1 MNEINKENINEDNS
15 KNNVLNDSKADE
27 VSSEAAK
34 ESIIVR
40 ENNFISQS
48 PHIWRGISSAKIM
61 YIFFASLIFPSV
73 AAVYFFG
80 LRALWVMLA
89 STITSVVVELIIKK
103 ARKKNFKMD
112 GSALITGLLLALTLP
127 PRIPIWMVVIGA
139 AFSIA
144 LAKEAFGGLGY
155 NIFNPALA
163 GRAFLAICFPTF
175 MTQWYLPGNSGIDAV
190 TSASP
195 LGESFV
201 AEGSKIAFYRDL
213 FFGNVAGSI
222 GETSAMLIIIAGILL
237 IAFRIIDWKI
247 PLVYVATVVIMSLIF
262 GEDILFQVMA
272 GGLLFGAVFMAT
284 DYVTSPVTGL
294 GRIVFA
300 IGCGLITFL
309 IRRFGAMPEGVCF
322 SILVMNGFTPLI
334 DKYIRPKPFG
344 YVKPQ
349 KAKQAK

>member
-1 MNEINKENINEDNS
+1 MNGTNKENITENNAE
-15 KNNVLNDSKADE
+15 NNVLDDSK
-27 VSSEAAK
+27 VSDTTVGAAK
-34 ESIIVR
+34 DNIIVR
-40 ENNFISQS
+40 DNNFISQS

-61 YIFFASLIFPSV
+61 YIFLASLIFPSV

-80 LRALWVMLA
+80 LRAFWVMLA
-89 STITSVVVELIIKK
+89 STATAVLVELIIKK
-103 ARKKNFKMD
+103 ARKKRFKMD

-144 LAKEAFGGLGY
+144 LAKEVFGGLGH

-175 MTQWYLPGNSGIDAV
+175 MTQWYLPGNYGVDAV

-195 LGESFV
+195 LSENFIFQGTNM
-201 AEGSKIAFYRDL
+201 ALYRDM
-213 FFGNVAGSI
+213 FFGNTAGSI
-222 GETSAMLIIIAGILL
+222 GETSAMLIILAGILL

-294 GRIVFA
+294 GRIIFA
-300 IGCGLITFL
+300 VGCGLITFL

-334 DKYIRPKPFG
+334 DRYIRPKPFG
-344 YVKPQ
+344 YMKPQ